1 MPNPFAGLTIG
12 STALQAFQYALDVTG
27 QNITNVNTKG
37 YSRQQ
42 VNLAASMP
50 ESVSNSNNFQLGTGV
65 TIESID
71 RIRDVFIQERYR
83 TASSENSRLE
93 SIDLSLQ
100 QVESVFSETETTG
113 MSSQLNDFF
122 NAFQDLANNPES
134 GATRTAVRDAA
145 KAVALTFRTM
155 DSQLS
160 QIDTSLSTQIQSKID
175 EVTSI
180 ASQIADLNEKISFAT
195 ASGQTANDLMDKR
208 DLLLQDLSKIVNVDV
223 QNKSDGTVTIY
234 AGNVQ
239 LVKGAASSSLPNGL
253 DVTNL
258 RLTDASG
265 TVNLTGGTL
274 AGLTQSLQFLRSYRT
289 NLSTIATS
297 LITNVNTLHQVGIT
311 ANNTTNVLFF
321 SGTGASNMYVSIPVL
336 NDVNNIATG
345 IQGTPGDGSQALSIS
360 RLREKKEVLLR
371 NSTIGDFYGNQLS
384 QIGQDKSYNA
394 SALETQQAVVQ
405 QLDNLQ
411 QSQSGVSLDE
421 EMMNM
426 MRYQRS
432 YQAASHY
439 ISVCDQVIQTLIEQL
454 GR

>member
-180 ASQIADLNEKISFAT
+180 ASQIADLNEKIGLAT
-195 ASGQTANDLMDKR
+195 ASGQSANDLMDKR
-208 DLLLQDLSKIVNVDV
+208 DMLVLDLSKIVNVDV
-223 QNKSDGTVTIY
+223 QNKSDGTVYIY
-234 AGNVQ
+234 AGDVE
-239 LVKGAASSSLPNGL
+239 LVNRGSSYSLPNGL

-258 RLTDASG
+258 QLTDISG

-274 AGLTQSLQFLRSYRT
+274 AGLTQSLQFLRSYQT
-289 NLSTIATS
+289 NLSTLATS

-321 SGTGASNMYVSIPVL
+321 SGTDASNMYVSTPVL

-360 RLREKKEVLLR
+360 RLRETKDALLT
-371 NSTIGDFYGNQLS
+371 NSTSGDYYANLLS
-384 QIGQDKSYNA
+384 QIGQDKSYNS
-394 SALETQQAVVQ
+394 SALGTQQAVVQ

-439 ISVCDQVIQTLIEQL
+439 INVCDQVIQNLIEQL
-454 GR
+454 GS